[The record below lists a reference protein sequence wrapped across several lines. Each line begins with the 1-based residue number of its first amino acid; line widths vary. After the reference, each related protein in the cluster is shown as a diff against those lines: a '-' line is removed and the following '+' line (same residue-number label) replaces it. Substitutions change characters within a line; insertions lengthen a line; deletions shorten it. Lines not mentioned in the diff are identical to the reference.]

1 MPSEEYYIRGVEE
14 TEARGPFTVDQLV
27 TLGEV
32 GQIDLETL
40 YYEATTEQWAAFGS
54 NEALKAA
61 VFPSK
66 KKLTIRAKENIAT
79 LNVAQEDHKPIT
91 VEQMLAAAEGHTEDT
106 KDRRNLVEVQN
117 NSARIGMYSALVM
130 FLLSAAALLL
140 PYADILLTV
149 NVAKIVVQPFIY
161 LGLIDVACLVL
172 LTLGMAAVYP
182 FIRFRAMLGIGFLGL
197 FFLLQGHPLVALAV
211 TAGSV
216 GMYLSTVFLTYAPIS
231 AAAVLGLAGIG
242 GFAYFQLLR

>member
-40 YYEATTEQWAAFGS
+40 FYEANTEQWVAFGS
-54 NEALKAA
+54 NEELKAA
-61 VFPSK
+61 VFPAK
-66 KKLTIRAKENIAT
+66 KKLTVKAKENIST
-79 LNVAQEDHKPIT
+79 LNVAQEEHRPIT
-91 VEQMLAAAEGHTEDT
+91 VEQMLAAAEGRTEDT
-106 KDRRNLVEVQN
+106 KDKRNLIEAQN
-117 NSARIGMYSALVM
+117 RSAKIGMYSALVM

-140 PYADILLTV
+140 PYADILLAV
-149 NVAKIVVQPFIY
+149 NMAKIVIHPFIY
-161 LGLIDVACLVL
+161 LGLIDVACVIL

-197 FFLLQGHPLVALAV
+197 LFLLQGQPLVALAV
-211 TAGSV
+211 TVGSV
-216 GMYLSTVFLTYAPIS
+216 GMYFSTVFLSYAPVS
-231 AAAVLGLAGIG
+231 AAAILGLAGIG
-242 GFAYFQLLR
+242 GFAYFQLLK